1 MAHLLYRFTKDDHH
15 LYATLGCALENVV
28 IAAKACGLKAAV
40 DMSRPTDGILVKFSC
55 CEPEKSPLF
64 DAILNR
70 QCTRGLYDGTIV
82 ADEDL
87 NSLKHAATG
96 NGVYAIFVT
105 EKEKIKEVLHYITI
119 ANTMQIENKDF
130 VTELKKWIRFSNT
143 DALKNCDGLF
153 STCMGS
159 PSAPKWLGSLIF
171 RMVFHPKEE
180 TAKVR
185 KLVDSSAG
193 IAIFVSENNDAQHWI
208 EAGRCYEHFALR
220 ATTLG
225 IKNSFLNMPVEEASV
240 RPALASSLGF
250 KNGSR
255 PDFVVRFGKGVAMP
269 KSLRRPLEEVIE
281 YTQTK

>member
-1 MAHLLYRFTKDDHH
+1 MSESWKIISTTNHTVAQILYRIITKDDHH

-40 DMSRPTDGILVKFSC
+40 DMSRPTNGILVKFSS
-55 CEPEKSPLF
+55 CEPEKSPLY

-70 QCTRGLYDGTIV
+70 QCTRGLYDGTMV

-87 NSLKHAATG
+87 TSLKQAGTG
-96 NGVYAIFVT
+96 NGVYVIFLT
-105 EKEKIKEVLHYITI
+105 EKEQIKEVLHYVTV
-119 ANTMQIENKDF
+119 ANTMQIENQDF

-153 STCMGS
+153 SNCMGS

-171 RMVFHPKEE
+171 RMIFHPKEE
-180 TAKVR
+180 NAKVR

-208 EAGRCYEHFALR
+208 EAGRCYERFALR

-225 IKNSFLNMPVEEASV
+225 LKNSFLNMPVEEASV
-240 RPALASSLGF
+240 RPALAHWVF
-250 KNGSR
+250 
-255 PDFVVRFGKGVAMP
+255 
-269 KSLRRPLEEVIE
+269 
-281 YTQTK
+281 